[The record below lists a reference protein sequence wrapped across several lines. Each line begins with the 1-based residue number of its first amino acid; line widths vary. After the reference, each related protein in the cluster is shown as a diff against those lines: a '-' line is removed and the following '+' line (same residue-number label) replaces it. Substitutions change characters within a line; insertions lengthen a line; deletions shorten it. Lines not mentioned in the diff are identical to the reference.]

1 MKDTV
6 FLVITPRKVDRMAKT
21 VPGTRADEIVVK
33 LTVEV
38 PPGRFRTP
46 TVERHIIVED
56 WTDGTE
62 LGDLELRQDFITAEE
77 AKLIVERRLARMAE
91 VLREHGYLVSQDLG
105 AGEEVPGDTGR

>member
-1 MKDTV
+1 MRDTV

-21 VPGTRADEIVVK
+21 VPAIRSDEIVVK

-46 TVERHIIVED
+46 TVERHVIIED

-62 LGDLELRQDFITAEE
+62 LGDLELRQDFITEAE
-77 AKLIVERRLARMAE
+77 AKLIVERRLGRMAE
-91 VLREHGYLVSQDLG
+91 VLREHGYLVSPDPVTG
-105 AGEEVPGDTGR
+105 DEVPE

>member
-21 VPGTRADEIVVK
+21 VPSTRADEIVVK
-33 LTVEV
+33 LIVEV

-46 TVERHIIVED
+46 TVERHVIIED

-62 LGDLELRQDFITAEE
+62 LGDLDLRQSFITEAE

-91 VLREHGYLVSQDLG
+91 VLREHGYLVSQDTATG
-105 AGEEVPGDTGR
+105 DEVPG

>member
-1 MKDTV
+1 MRDTV
-6 FLVITPRKVDRMAKT
+6 FLVLTPQRVDRMTKS
-21 VPGTRADEIVVK
+21 VPSIHRDEIVVK

-46 TVERHIIVED
+46 TVERHIMIED

-62 LGDLELRQDFITAEE
+62 LGDLELRQDFITQAE

-91 VLREHGYLVSQDLG
+91 VLREHGYSVSQDP
-105 AGEEVPGDTGR
+105 ATGDEAV